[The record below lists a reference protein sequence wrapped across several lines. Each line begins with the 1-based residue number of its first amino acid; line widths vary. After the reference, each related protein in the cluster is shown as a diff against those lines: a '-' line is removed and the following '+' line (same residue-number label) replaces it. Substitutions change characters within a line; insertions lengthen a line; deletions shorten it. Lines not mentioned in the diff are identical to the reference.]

1 MTGAWRNAMEL
12 TEVKFWDDYWKGC
25 SLPSAIDEGFS
36 FDRCLAKELRR
47 HLTGLSGKALEVG
60 CAPGR
65 WMAFLHELGLV
76 PSGIEYSRAGVD
88 ITVRNLNMQHVKYG
102 EILCGDFLSIRP
114 DRLFDVVI
122 SLGVI
127 EHFDDP
133 DAVMAKHLEWL
144 KPGGTLVIGVPN
156 IRGVYGVIQSIL
168 DKSVLEKHNTG
179 VMSPGYFKKAAA
191 VFRLDTRFLGYI
203 GSFEPALPLTT
214 IGWNGA
220 AASVIK
226 VFLAVMRRIRKIRAL
241 DNVNSRFFS
250 SYILAVYTK
259 RASE

>member
-1 MTGAWRNAMEL
+1 
-12 TEVKFWDDYWKGC
+12 
-25 SLPSAIDEGFS
+25 
-36 FDRCLAKELRR
+36 
-47 HLTGLSGKALEVG
+47 
-60 CAPGR
+60 
-65 WMAFLHELGLV
+65 
-76 PSGIEYSRAGVD
+76 
-88 ITVRNLNMQHVKYG
+88 
-102 EILCGDFLSIRP
+102 
-114 DRLFDVVI
+114 
-122 SLGVI
+122 
-127 EHFDDP
+127 
-133 DAVMAKHLEWL
+133 MAKHLEWL
-144 KPGGTLVIGVPN
+144 KDGGTLVIGEPN

-168 DKSVLEKHNTG
+168 DKSELEKHNTG
-179 VMSPGYFKKAAA
+179 VMKPGYFKKAAA